1 MACWRGR
8 KAWGFEMQDSLA
20 DRFRAAFFLIV
31 QAEGLASE
39 LKNAAAAANLGAWT
53 RALTDAVVATCEALG
68 LSASAIG
75 HKLELLPIHRSEYL
89 ALDVVAFRAGEK
101 RWRFPEAVM
110 ELENSARED
119 QIAYSLWKV
128 LSVRAELRIVFCYRR
143 NSEEIPALVRHL
155 REEVIEA
162 MGLAGRVKL
171 EGETLLVV
179 GSRSESG
186 TFPFGYFG
194 WWSLDTNTGR
204 FERL

>member
-1 MACWRGR
+1 MVDDLVA
-8 KAWGFEMQDSLA
+8 
-20 DRFRAAFFLIV
+20 RFRETFFAVV
-31 QAEGLASE
+31 QADELAGE
-39 LKNAAAAANLGAWT
+39 LKQAASAVNLGAWT
-53 RALTDAVVATCEALG
+53 RALTEAAIRTCAGLG
-68 LSASAIG
+68 LMASAKG

-89 ALDVVAFRAGEK
+89 ALDVMAFAEGEK
-101 RWRFPEAVM
+101 RWRFPVAVM

-128 LSVRAELRIVFCYRR
+128 LSVRADLRIVFCYRR
-143 NSEEIPALVRHL
+143 NGEDVPALLRHL
-155 REEVIEA
+155 REEVVEA

-171 EGETLLVV
+171 EGATLLVV

-194 WWSLDTNTGR
+194 WWLLDTNTGR

>member
-1 MACWRGR
+1 MP
-8 KAWGFEMQDSLA
+8 DSLA
-20 DRFRAAFFLIV
+20 DRFRAAFFLAV

-39 LKNAAAAANLGAWT
+39 LKQAAAAANLGTWT

-68 LSASAIG
+68 LAASAIG

-89 ALDVVAFRAGEK
+89 ALDVMAFRAGEK
-101 RWRFPEAVM
+101 RWRFPVAVM

-128 LSVRAELRIVFCYRR
+128 LSVQAELRVVFCYRR
-143 NSEEIPALVRHL
+143 NAEEIPALIRHL

-171 EGETLLVV
+171 DGTTLLVV
-179 GSRSESG
+179 GSRSESE

-194 WWSLDTNTGR
+194 WWKLDTNTGR
-204 FERL
+204 FERM

>member
-1 MACWRGR
+1 MVDGLVA
-8 KAWGFEMQDSLA
+8 
-20 DRFRAAFFLIV
+20 RFRETFFAIV
-31 QAEGLASE
+31 QADELAGD
-39 LKNAAAAANLGAWT
+39 LKRAASAANLGAWT
-53 RALTDAVVATCEALG
+53 RALTEAAIRTCSGLG
-68 LSASAIG
+68 LMASAKG

-89 ALDVVAFRAGEK
+89 ALDVMAFAGGEK
-101 RWRFPEAVM
+101 RWRFPVAVM

-143 NSEEIPALVRHL
+143 NGEEIPALLRHL
-155 REEVIEA
+155 REEVVEA

-171 EGETLLVV
+171 EGATLLVV

-194 WWSLDTNTGR
+194 WWLLDTNTGR

>member
-1 MACWRGR
+1 
-8 KAWGFEMQDSLA
+8 
-20 DRFRAAFFLIV
+20 
-31 QAEGLASE
+31 
-39 LKNAAAAANLGAWT
+39 
-53 RALTDAVVATCEALG
+53 
-68 LSASAIG
+68 
-75 HKLELLPIHRSEYL
+75 
-89 ALDVVAFRAGEK
+89 
-101 RWRFPEAVM
+101 M

-143 NSEEIPALVRHL
+143 NSEEIPALIRHL

-162 MGLAGRVKL
+162 MGLAGRVEL

-194 WWSLDTNTGR
+194 WWALDTNTGR